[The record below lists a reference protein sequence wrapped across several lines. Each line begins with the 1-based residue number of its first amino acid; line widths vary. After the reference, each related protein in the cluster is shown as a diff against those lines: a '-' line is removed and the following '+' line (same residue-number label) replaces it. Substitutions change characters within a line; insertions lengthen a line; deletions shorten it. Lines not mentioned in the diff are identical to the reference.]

1 LEFAQV
7 FPVVNQRNIVIGG
20 WRRLEEISRLGDM
33 LAQQHFFDKMI
44 LDGREHVAPEIQVI
58 TI

>member
-1 LEFAQV
+1 
-7 FPVVNQRNIVIGG
+7 VNQRNIVIGG